1 MVSGSVEGRTTCPKL
16 KNDLNTVLTC
26 FSPISKDKKL
36 LMPNDN
42 TEIDFLIATDCIS
55 EGQNLQDCDYLINY
69 DIHWNPVRIIQRFGR
84 IDRIGSKNKVIQLV
98 NFWPDVT
105 LDEYINLK
113 AKVETRMKIV
123 DMTATG
129 DDNLL
134 SDEEKT
140 DLEYRKAQLRRLQD
154 EVVDIEDMTTGI
166 SIMDLGLNE
175 FRLDLLDYIKHH
187 PDIDKSPFG
196 LHSNKNDNIPEA
208 LRKSIEIS
216 EKIQEKVAPTLEQQ
230 EKIQQL
236 VEGVNIPK
244 FEVSSQALDAMRNL
258 TDNSALR
265 AVQDNVNVMKLG
277 TLQMSPEINEAI
289 AAVNNNALKSIRE
302 LSIKSSLPN
311 YQFDI
316 PAIKIWDDL
325 GTKATAN
332 LISGLNTFVN
342 NSAMREIQAITS
354 RLGKWLQTID
364 FSPLTSILENIRTA
378 GFDHD
383 YREVNDVFLKAMF
396 DAKWFPYAGWIANFR
411 IVDEMIEIL
420 NTSRASKNRVKR
432 IDRLIF
438 SYYDKDEIDNFKRRW
453 RKMGL
458 PSYMVRILVQTVQAY
473 HRREYALTVS
483 ALSTLWEGIIQ
494 EKVNDNSYRVSK
506 KTRENLSKLIE
517 ENEFDKIF
525 SSFCEEFIFY
535 DCRKVEE
542 VKPDVPGRHG
552 IAHCWY
558 NTYPNRKVALNA
570 ILFTDFLLGL
580 KPLDKT
586 EEKENG

>member
-1 MVSGSVEGRTTCPKL
+1 M
-16 KNDLNTVLTC
+16 
-26 FSPISKDKKL
+26 
-36 LMPNDN
+36 
-42 TEIDFLIATDCIS
+42 
-55 EGQNLQDCDYLINY
+55 
-69 DIHWNPVRIIQRFGR
+69 
-84 IDRIGSKNKVIQLV
+84 
-98 NFWPDVT
+98 
-105 LDEYINLK
+105 
-113 AKVETRMKIV
+113 
-123 DMTATG
+123 
-129 DDNLL
+129 
-134 SDEEKT
+134 
-140 DLEYRKAQLRRLQD
+140 
-154 EVVDIEDMTTGI
+154 
-166 SIMDLGLNE
+166 
-175 FRLDLLDYIKHH
+175 
-187 PDIDKSPFG
+187 
-196 LHSNKNDNIPEA
+196 
-208 LRKSIEIS
+208 
-216 EKIQEKVAPTLEQQ
+216 QEKFAPILEQQ

-236 VEGVNIPK
+236 VEEVNIPK

-265 AVQDNVNVMKLG
+265 AVQDNVNVMKSG

-289 AAVNNNALKSIRE
+289 AAANNNAFKSIGE

-332 LISGLNTFVN
+332 LISGFNTFVN
-342 NSAMREIQAITS
+342 SSAMREIQSITS

-364 FSPLTSILENIRTA
+364 FSPLTSILENIRAA

-396 DAKWFPYAGWIANFR
+396 DAKWFPYAGWIASFR
-411 IVDEMIEIL
+411 IVDEMLEIL
-420 NTSRASKNRVKR
+420 NTSRASKNRIKR

-458 PSYMVRILVQTVQAY
+458 PSYMIRILVQAVQAY

-494 EKVNDNSYRVSK
+494 EKVNDYSYRVSR
-506 KTRENLSKLIE
+506 KTRENLTKLIE

-558 NTYPNRKVALNA
+558 NTYPNKKMALNA
-570 ILFTDFLLGL
+570 ILFTDFLLRL
-580 KPLDKT
+580 KPLEKL
-586 EEKENG
+586 EEKKWTSSRCKRLIRRMKILRN